1 MKWSKRLESLTEKG
15 EFSPHTWSISGHSPG
30 GDIGYLLTLS
40 DWYNPLTGFLPYEV
54 TVEPQIRTQLLL
66 CTCLWISFNQSHTQA
81 HRRVS
86 KVKQKTRLLGEQGT
100 KSLSI
105 YTLS

>member
-54 TVEPQIRTQLLL
+54 TVEPQSRAPHLL
-66 CTCLWISFNQSHTQA
+66 CARHVIHSHKHT
-81 HRRVS
+81 VEL
-86 KVKQKTRLLGEQGT
+86 VKYSRKHVH
-100 KSLSI
+100 
-105 YTLS
+105 